1 MGRFRGCRGAAGGQ
15 HGCVL
20 WDFGA
25 EQRLAGGIE
34 QDPSVH
40 KGPSMRFYL
49 GAALQSRD
57 LHINFNFPPCPTCD
71 CVCFELLF
79 INLYLRFLNLLLRLS
94 PGPREGWHRPCPGDG
109 AEAPRH
115 KWQSWSRERKSC
127 FVGFSF
133 LSHAQESAV
142 VLRIT
147 WKCCYFNVF
156 SLES

>member
-1 MGRFRGCRGAAGGQ
+1 MWRGIFVLGGDKRATEVP
-15 HGCVL
+15 CSL
-20 WDFGA
+20 
-25 EQRLAGGIE
+25 LE

-40 KGPSMRFYL
+40 KAPSRRFSL

-57 LHINFNFPPCPTCD
+57 LHIDFNFPPCPICD
-71 CVCFELLF
+71 CVCSEPLF

-94 PGPREGWHRPCPGDG
+94 PEPREGWHRPCPGDG
-109 AEAPRH
+109 AEAPWH

-127 FVGFSF
+127 SVGFSF